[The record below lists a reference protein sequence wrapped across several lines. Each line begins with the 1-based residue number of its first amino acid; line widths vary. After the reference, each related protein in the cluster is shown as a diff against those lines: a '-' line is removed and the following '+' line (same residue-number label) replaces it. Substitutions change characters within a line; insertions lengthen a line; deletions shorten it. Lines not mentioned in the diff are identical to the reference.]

1 MLRLFFDHDF
11 NHRILRGLRKRIP
24 DLDYVTTRQLKIGEE
39 EDTSH
44 LRRAAEENRIIISHD
59 VSTMTEFAKER
70 IRRGEKMPGLIIVPQ
85 TMPIGQA
92 INELEMIILCSF
104 EDEFENFI
112 VHLPFGL
119 L

>member
-11 NHRILRGLRKRIP
+11 NHRILRALVKRIP
-24 DLDYVTTRQLKIGEE
+24 DLDYVTTQQLKIGEE
-39 EDTSH
+39 EDSSN
-44 LRRAAEENRIIISHD
+44 LQRAAEENRIIISHD
-59 VSTMTEFAKER
+59 VNTMTEFAKQR
-70 IRRGEKMPGLIIVPQ
+70 IRQGEKMSGLIIVPQ

-92 INELEMIILCSF
+92 IDELEMIILCSF

-112 VHLPFGL
+112 RYLPFGL